1 MLSVKYFAM
10 QIIFRQCENVL
21 NLLSPPILFSL
32 VRLVFKLFGVCPL
45 HLQASDTTSLLKQ
58 TSKGQLQKSTSMKCK
73 VNIYSKFLRSLGV
86 EGMRN
91 RIVKGRQKHRLQ
103 LLFSSVQG
111 KNFNTRIKLGSALSP
126 SCFIKWPLS
135 YFFYFF
141 QPST

>member
-86 EGMRN
+86 EGYEKQDSEGE
-91 RIVKGRQKHRLQ
+91 IETQ
-103 LLFSSVQG
+103 
-111 KNFNTRIKLGSALSP
+111 T
-126 SCFIKWPLS
+126 
-135 YFFYFF
+135 
-141 QPST
+141 STPVLKRPR